1 MNNTTIQAI
10 IDDYIMYQSIIEGYK
25 KRVYQF
31 AKEEKYDLLKNEIG
45 KLKSVELQLGVYL
58 KTEVEIKV

>member
-25 KRVYQF
+25 KRV
-31 AKEEKYDLLKNEIG
+31 L
-45 KLKSVELQLGVYL
+45 SVC
-58 KTEVEIKV
+58 KRRKI

>member
-1 MNNTTIQAI
+1 MI
-10 IDDYIMYQSIIEGYK
+10 ILCIKVLLKDIRKEF
-25 KRVYQF
+25 YQF